1 MPRRPASKAGGGR
14 GDSSAES
21 GPPAENPETGERLN
35 FHGRRKGRKL
45 RPGQQRLMQETLPR
59 LRIDLPPSG
68 ARLDP
73 EALFGS
79 GRELWLEVGFGSGEH
94 LVWQAEN
101 NPQVAI
107 IGCEV
112 FENGIA
118 RALGH
123 AVERQLGNL
132 CLFPDDA
139 RMVMDRLPDR
149 SLSKAFIL
157 FPDPWPKAR
166 HAERR
171 FVGKPNLD
179 RLARLMRPG
188 AELRMA
194 SDDPSQIRWML
205 AETVDHPAFVWLAAG
220 PQDWRQ
226 RPADWPGTR
235 YEAKAL
241 REGRKPAY
249 FRFRRR

>member
-1 MPRRPASKAGGGR
+1 MPRRPAAGAGGGPDPAA
-14 GDSSAES
+14 GDAA
-21 GPPAENPETGERLN
+21 GRLH

-45 RPGQQRLMQETLPR
+45 RPGQQKLMQAVLPR
-59 LRIDLPPSG
+59 LRVELPPAG
-68 ARLDP
+68 ASLDLATLKG
-73 EALFGS
+73 EAPS
-79 GRELWLEVGFGSGEH
+79 PDRELWLEVGFGSGEH
-94 LVWQAEN
+94 LAWQAANHPE
-101 NPQVAI
+101 VTI

-118 RALGH
+118 RALGY
-123 AVERQLGNL
+123 AVEQKLGNL
-132 CLFPDDA
+132 RLFPDDA
-139 RMVMDRLPDR
+139 RKLMDRLPDGA
-149 SLSKAFIL
+149 LSRVFIL

-171 FVGKPNLD
+171 FVGRANLD

-194 SDDPSQIRWML
+194 SDDPGQIRWML
-205 AETVDHPAFVWLAAG
+205 GETIDHPAFAWLAAG
-220 PQDWRQ
+220 PKDWRQ
-226 RPADWPGTR
+226 RPADWPQTR

>member
-1 MPRRPASKAGGGR
+1 MPRRPAAKAGAGR
-14 GDSSAES
+14 GDPSAES
-21 GPPAENPETGERLN
+21 GDAGERLH
-35 FHGRRKGRKL
+35 FHGRRKGRRL
-45 RPGQQRLMQETLPR
+45 RAGQHRLMQETLPR

-68 ARLDP
+68 DRLDL
-73 EALFGS
+73 EALFGP

-94 LVWQAEN
+94 LAWQAEH
-101 NPQVAI
+101 NPQISI

-123 AVERQLGNL
+123 AVERGLGNL
-132 CLFPDDA
+132 RVFPDDA
-139 RMVMDRLPDR
+139 RMLIDRLPDR
-149 SLSKAFIL
+149 SLSKVFIL
-157 FPDPWPKAR
+157 FPDPWPKSR

-171 FVGKPNLD
+171 FVGRPNLD
-179 RLARLMRPG
+179 RLARVMRPG
-188 AELRMA
+188 TELRMA

-205 AETVDHPAFVWLAAG
+205 AETIDHPAFVWLATG
-220 PQDWRQ
+220 PEDWRR
-226 RPADWPGTR
+226 RPADWPETR